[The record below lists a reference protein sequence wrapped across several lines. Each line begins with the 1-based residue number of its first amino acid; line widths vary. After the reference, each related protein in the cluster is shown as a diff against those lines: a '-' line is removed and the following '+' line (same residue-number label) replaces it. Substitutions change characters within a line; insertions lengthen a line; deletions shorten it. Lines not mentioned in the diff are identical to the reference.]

1 MISVCIPIHNYDA
14 RPLVE
19 ILWQR
24 AKCADAEVEIV
35 CIDDGSD
42 SKFVEL
48 NRDIEN
54 HSKYV
59 VLGENVGRARVRN
72 LFLNHT
78 NGDWLLFLDDDCM
91 VIPEKF
97 FEQYADHLNEES
109 EVLVGGST
117 YDDSYKDREHS
128 LRWMYGKRVES
139 NKDVVKRNQEPYM
152 SFMTNNFMIRRD
164 IFERIRFDERITRYG
179 HEDTLFGFRLKQ
191 AGINI
196 LHIDNAVVNGDI
208 DTNEQFLRKT
218 KESIKNLV
226 DIRRFLNEPAFDDSV
241 RLLSAYRKAE
251 KIQMVWVVKL
261 WHRISKHCLEKRF
274 KSGRGFTLTLFNLYK
289 LGEFTD
295 YVNA

>member
-1 MISVCIPIHNYDA
+1 MISVCIPIHNYDV

-19 ILWQR
+19 ILRKR
-24 AKCADAEVEIV
+24 AESADVEVEIV

-48 NRDIEN
+48 NRDIEK

-78 NGDWLLFLDDDCM
+78 NGDWLLFLDDDCRA
-91 VIPEKF
+91 IPEKF
-97 FEQYADHLNEES
+97 FEQYTEHLNENS
-109 EVLVGGST
+109 DVLVGGST
-117 YDDSYKDREHS
+117 YDDSFKDREHI

-139 NKDVVKRNQEPYM
+139 KKDVVLRNQNPYL

-164 IFERIRFDERITRYG
+164 VFERIRFDERITSYG

-226 DIRRFLNEPAFDDSV
+226 NIRRFLNEPEFDDSV
-241 RLLSAYRKAE
+241 RLLRAYRKVE
-251 KIQMVWVVKL
+251 KLKMVWAVKL
-261 WHRISKHCLEKRF
+261 WHHPTKRCLEKRF
-274 KSGRGFTLTLFNLYK
+274 KKGQGFTLTQFNLYK
-289 LGEFTD
+289 LGEF
-295 YVNA
+295 VECMSA